1 MSEVGVTCANGGCFY
16 SKKAQGFLDNGRPH
30 LLSVQDPLDAAND
43 TARNS
48 WNIKTVRQVGCGAR
62 QHCS

>member
-1 MSEVGVTCANGGCFY
+1 MSEVGVTCASGGSFY
-16 SKKAQGFLDNGRPH
+16 SKSAKGFLDHGRPH

-48 WNIKTVRQVGCGAR
+48 WNIKTVRQVGGVVL
-62 QHCS
+62 